1 MYNSFVDVEDV
12 SFKTIRLSS
21 QYIRNGSINQEFSNL
36 VTFRKT
42 SSEKENHLRNEET
55 QISKHQ
61 LEDYTETQVL
71 DILET
76 QVLDILETSKK
87 NHIEIANNSEKKT

>member
-76 QVLDILETSKK
+76 SKK